1 MRTALVAAILLPCFA
16 TAAAAAEQNLYANE
30 PHCTA
35 RILTDVPAEEAPEQ
49 MKSKN
54 NKLFGPIAQIKV
66 NKHTGKMTFCGKDSY
81 CYNSNAFEFV
91 TPCRIKRDPD
101 MSDGNFFSFFTR

>member
-1 MRTALVAAILLPCFA
+1 MRTALLAAALLA
-16 TAAAAAEQNLYANE
+16 SLTTAAPAAGPDPYAGE

-49 MKSKN
+49 MKSKT
-54 NKLFGPIAQIKV
+54 NKLFGPVTQIKV
-66 NKHTGKMTFCGKDSY
+66 NRHNGKMTFCGHDTY

-101 MSDGNFFSFFTR
+101 MTDGQFFSFFTR

>member
-1 MRTALVAAILLPCFA
+1 MRTALVAAALLPWL
-16 TAAAAAEQNLYANE
+16 AAAAVAAEANPYADE

-35 RILTDVPAEEAPEQ
+35 RILQDVPAEEAPEQ
-49 MKSKN
+49 MKSKT
-54 NKLFGPIAQIKV
+54 NKLFGPVAEIKV
-66 NKHTGKMTFCGKDSY
+66 NKRTGKMTFCGKGTY